1 MKLFNAVLLAGA
13 AQAGVGS
20 RVIDMVRSNRY
31 TSFLW
36 LISYESYSVSNFV
49 SATKTNKDWPKNGS
63 PGKINSAK
71 FTNPWKKKLKG
82 TIFTTA

>member
-31 TSFLW
+31 ESLW
-36 LISYESYSVSNFV
+36 SRFIL
-49 SATKTNKDWPKNGS
+49 DG
-63 PGKINSAK
+63 
-71 FTNPWKKKLKG
+71 WKKALSR
-82 TIFTTA
+82 